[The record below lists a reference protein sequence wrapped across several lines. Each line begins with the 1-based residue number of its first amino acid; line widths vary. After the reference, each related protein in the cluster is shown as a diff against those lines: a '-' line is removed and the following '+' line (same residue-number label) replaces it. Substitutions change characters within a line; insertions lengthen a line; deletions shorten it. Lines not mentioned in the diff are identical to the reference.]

1 MYAADGTLLAFNE
14 NYRTK
19 IWPALAD
26 FIKVGLKFED
36 IVRETIARDVWG
48 ATNVDV
54 ETLVVEALARHRE
67 VPSLHEIEC
76 PDGRCIQ
83 QRKRATSDGGVV
95 AIYAD
100 ITDLRRRE
108 ADIAEAQERH
118 RRLLETLPDGVA
130 IHSGGKF
137 A

>member
-1 MYAADGTLLAFNE
+1 M
-14 NYRTK
+14 
-19 IWPALAD
+19 
-26 FIKVGLKFED
+26 
-36 IVRETIARDVWG
+36 
-48 ATNVDV
+48 
-54 ETLVVEALARHRE
+54 
-67 VPSLHEIEC
+67 
-76 PDGRCIQ
+76 
-83 QRKRATSDGGVV
+83 